1 MRSFVVA
8 KTSWRLLLVAGVLAG
23 LYSWCVTS
31 SVVSAT
37 TGVYTTICVES
48 STVTIANPV
57 SDSTVSE
64 GLIILS
70 GAVTQANQ
78 IEVYIDDA
86 FDSTIPLTIGQ
97 TEYSSSIQIPT
108 GTHTIRVEA
117 VDSCGGTNA
126 TASSVVTFTPPPSQP
141 SVGGDTP
148 TEVSGAPS
156 SARGN
161 EAQSVTG
168 SGVSGLAALPIPQ
181 SLRTPLENGLLWLG
195 VDLAVENPSGG
206 GRLTPV
212 RAGIVIVSMSLLALG
227 LIPRVRHALATSKFA
242 RRLMPSRE
250 LAMRKRLITWWLVG
264 GAGIVLLV
272 ALFW

>member
-1 MRSFVVA
+1 MRSFVAV

-23 LYSWCVTS
+23 LYSWWATS
-31 SVVSAT
+31 VASAT

-48 STVTIANPV
+48 STVTIATPI

-64 GLIILS
+64 GSIVLS

-108 GTHTIRVEA
+108 GTHTVRVEA

-156 SARGN
+156 SAGSGGT
-161 EAQSVTG
+161 QSVSG
-168 SGVSGLAALPIPQ
+168 SGVSGLGVLPIPQ

-195 VDLAVENPSGG
+195 VDLAVESPSGG
-206 GRLTPV
+206 GRLTPL
-212 RAGIVIVSMSLLALG
+212 RAGTVIVSMSILALG
-227 LIPRVRHALATSKFA
+227 LIPRVRHTIATSKLA
-242 RRLMPSRE
+242 RRLMPTRE
-250 LAMRKRLITWWLVG
+250 LAARKRLITWWLVG